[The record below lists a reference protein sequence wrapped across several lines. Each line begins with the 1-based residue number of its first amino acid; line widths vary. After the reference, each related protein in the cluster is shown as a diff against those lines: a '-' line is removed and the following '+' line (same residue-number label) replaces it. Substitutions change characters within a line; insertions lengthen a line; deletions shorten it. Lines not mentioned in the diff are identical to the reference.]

1 MANVKETAE
10 AVKTAAAKTMEE
22 TVEAVRTV
30 VEAASA
36 KAEELK
42 SEEAEIEEVPADEMK
57 TERKRPGRKP
67 GSKNKTT
74 KAKEKAAV
82 KKETAAP
89 EVYVQF
95 GASESSVQAAVEKI
109 RTEYVAQG
117 HRASSTKSLKVY
129 LKPEDNAAYYVINDK
144 VAGRVDLF

>member
-42 SEEAEIEEVPADEMK
+42 SEEAEIEL
-57 TERKRPGRKP
+57 
-67 GSKNKTT
+67 T
-74 KAKEKAAV
+74 K
-82 KKETAAP
+82 
-89 EVYVQF
+89 
-95 GASESSVQAAVEKI
+95 
-109 RTEYVAQG
+109 
-117 HRASSTKSLKVY
+117 
-129 LKPEDNAAYYVINDK
+129 
-144 VAGRVDLF
+144 